1 MYFIIVVVTSELCKF
16 ELGRCSP
23 FSGLGEL
30 HLGCPLKAFA
40 KQKSEKI
47 RAVGGQIAQHV
58 AMKEHS
64 SLGVC
69 SNVCAQLGMEGGRV
83 CRMPFWLKSKRHTAS
98 FPQSYS

>member
-1 MYFIIVVVTSELCKF
+1 MF

-23 FSGLGEL
+23 FSELGESYWMPAE
-30 HLGCPLKAFA
+30 GIRK
-40 KQKSEKI
+40 KV

-83 CRMPFWLKSKRHTAS
+83 SRMSFWLKSKLA
-98 FPQSYS
+98 